1 MSEELFAVC
10 KLSKDFGGVKAL
22 KSLDFNISSGEIH
35 GLIGPNGAGKT
46 TLINLISGLEKPS
59 SGKIFFKGERI
70 DQLPPELIF
79 EMGISRTFQ
88 DCKIVSGLTVFEN
101 IAIGLIS
108 SSEERTKKLTC
119 KSFINSWFTQFNKEK
134 EIKEKVENLIE
145 MMDLSYIANRWA
157 NELVWFERQLV
168 QISRAV
174 VSNPQLLLLDEPT
187 SGMGSREK
195 RLIEEKLI
203 NINKS
208 NVTIILISHDMS
220 FIRNIAKR
228 ITVLDFGSKI
238 SEGLTEQ
245 VLSEQR
251 VQEAYLGIK

>member
-101 IAIGLIS
+101 IAVGLIS

-119 KSFINSWFTQFNKEK
+119 KSVINSWFTQFNKEK